1 MKLSDLFSLII
12 TNLSRRKGRVA
23 LTAVGVIIGTAAV
36 VVLVSLAF
44 GLQRSATASLYGIG
58 ELTQIQVYP
67 KYQESM
73 SSSGEPNY
81 APITE
86 QVLADFAALDG
97 VETVVPRDYI
107 RGGYVMQYKKME
119 GYSNLV
125 GIAVDALSTLGYTA
139 DQGVTTLERGTA
151 IIGKQVA
158 MNFYNPNQRPGE
170 EAPETP
176 DLYGETLKLKLQKWD
191 NEGNTFSRTVQ
202 VRVAGIL
209 TESSGE
215 SDWSMYV
222 RLDEMNGWNEWLMGR
237 RINRTKDGYDTVI
250 VKATDVDKTTSI
262 VEQITEMGFSAYTP
276 QSFIEGIN
284 SYYLILQIGFGG
296 IGAIALFVAAIGIAN
311 TMAMAILERTREIGL
326 MKAVGATNRQI
337 MAIFLGE
344 AAGIGLLGGVG
355 GVVLGWTAGQVLNV
369 LGQVYLA
376 SQITQDTYYSSQTI
390 SVYTPAWLLLFT
402 LVFSIVIGLLSG
414 IYPALNA
421 ATMPPIT
428 ALKYE

>member
-81 APITE
+81 TPITE

-125 GIAVDALSTLGYTA
+125 GIAVDDLSTLGYTV

-402 LVFSIVIGLLSG
+402 LVFSIIIGLLSG